1 MFRALAALGILRP
14 LIRRQTMV
22 NTFVTNVRGPQARP
36 TFAGATAADIIPLGI
51 VRGNVT
57 VAFTVLS
64 YAGTLTVGIAAEPTA
79 CPDLDDLQELLQA
92 GLDELAVAPPG
103 PGASGS

>member
-1 MFRALAALGILRP
+1 MLVVHHVLADGIGGLGL
-14 LIRRQTMV
+14 LAGLV
-22 NTFVTNVRGPQARP
+22 
-36 TFAGATAADIIPLGI
+36 AGATVADVIPLGI
-51 VRGNVT
+51 VSGNVT